1 MYYFRTIFARGT
13 RLSVSRWTS
22 DDDTQSYVELQAI
35 ERDGGPK
42 LPKSPLARL
51 IGSQAAPEPAERPQ
65 AALYRTHHARRRLL
79 ERRIREAQT
88 VPILARHFAALLA
101 RIPLTSR
108 PTQSP
113 HTTSPQR
120 SAFHAIQDSEA
131 SARGEKDTGGKG

>member
-1 MYYFRTIFARGT
+1 
-13 RLSVSRWTS
+13 LSGLSRWHS
-22 DDDTQSYVELQAI
+22 DDDTRDYAELQAI

-79 ERRIREAQT
+79 ERRLREAQT

-113 HTTSPQR
+113 HQTSPQR
-120 SAFHAIQDSEA
+120 SSFHAILDSEA
-131 SARGEKDTGGKG
+131 LALGKKDTIGNG